1 MFPLFVC
8 ILFFFSFHQSL
19 VLVFLLFS
27 SIVRS
32 IRLSLFVRRSCTQT
46 YCVCWCFSV
55 LHTCTHHDH
64 HIITISTISKN
75 HRDNKPLQ
83 FDRMLN
89 NGRADYAG
97 GSKLDKAGRRHGF
110 LLFFFSFDADFLARI
125 QPQPTNAATS
135 TRFHFSMH
143 DLLPESVDQ
152 GRFMLRKVQLL
163 LILLFAKSTK
173 LNLFVRLES
182 APNWLLFANAE

>member
-1 MFPLFVC
+1 MRDAVSFWVNYISQVTSLMFPLFVC

-75 HRDNKPLQ
+75 DRDNKPLQ

-110 LLFFFSFDADFLARI
+110 LLFFFFLVWCGFPRKD
-125 QPQPTNAATS
+125 TTAT
-135 TRFHFSMH
+135 
-143 DLLPESVDQ
+143 DKCGYVD
-152 GRFMLRKVQLL
+152 
-163 LILLFAKSTK
+163 
-173 LNLFVRLES
+173 
-182 APNWLLFANAE
+182 